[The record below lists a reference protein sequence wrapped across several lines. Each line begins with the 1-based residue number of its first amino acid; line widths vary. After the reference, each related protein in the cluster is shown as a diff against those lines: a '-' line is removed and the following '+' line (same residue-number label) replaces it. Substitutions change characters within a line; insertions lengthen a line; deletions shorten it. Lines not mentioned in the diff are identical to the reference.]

1 MKALRVFALALA
13 LILLALPASA
23 TRYDLPDGR
32 FVILSLG
39 GSYGYARDSTGSI
52 YVWGDNQ
59 FGQLGKGYAN
69 PEFSPNYPKE
79 FVTRNE
85 AIDLNKISDV
95 EASSN
100 YSFLVMEDGT
110 LFGVGNN
117 SYLSLACGEGIF
129 STHRRVELPEKPIAI
144 ANGFGHVLALT
155 EKGEVYA
162 WGRNNKGQ
170 VGNGSTRHVMTPVKL
185 PLQNIIQICG
195 GGQFSLALDRDGH
208 LWGWGDNEFHA
219 LSGSNEAY
227 IAYPFVLDTGNIEI
241 ASIEAGS
248 GHIVVLDKQ
257 GKVWAWGRNDVYQ
270 SGIESKGKPVIQ
282 PSVVSLPFPAVSLT
296 TYNSQN
302 YAILSN
308 GSLWSWGNNGRG
320 QLGQGLSKVAGGLP
334 GQCVESDVV
343 LVETGSMFAMC
354 MLQDGRIMS
363 AGFNNHY
370 ELGFHDTANHN
381 TMTFNGMDL
390 ILN

>member
-39 GSYGYARDSTGSI
+39 GSYGYARDSTGII

-69 PEFSPNYPKE
+69 PEFSPNYPKK

-117 SYLSLACGEGIF
+117 SYFSLACGEGIF

>member
-39 GSYGYARDSTGSI
+39 GSYGYARDSTGII

-85 AIDLNKISDV
+85 AIDLNIISDV

>member
-1 MKALRVFALALA
+1 MKLIRVVTLATILCLLAAPALAA
-13 LILLALPASA
+13 
-23 TRYDLPDGR
+23 RYDLPDGR

-39 GSYGYARDSTGSI
+39 GSYGYARDSIGNI

-59 FGQLGKGYAN
+59 YGQLGKGYAN
-69 PEFSPNYPKE
+69 PEFSPNYPRE
-79 FVTRNE
+79 FITRNE
-85 AIDLNKISDV
+85 AIDLSKISDV
-95 EASSN
+95 AASSN

-110 LFGVGNN
+110 LYGVGNN

-129 STHRRVELPEKPIAI
+129 STHRRVELPEKPVAI

-185 PLQNIIQICG
+185 PLQNIVQICG
-195 GGQFSLALDRDGH
+195 GGQFSLALDKDGH

-227 IAYPFVLDTGNIEI
+227 IAYPFILDTGSIEI

-270 SGIESKGKPVIQ
+270 AGIETKGKPLIQ
-282 PSVVSLPFPAVSLT
+282 PSVVSLPFPAVSLV

-320 QLGQGLSKVAGGLP
+320 QLGQGLSKVAGALP

-354 MLQDGRIMS
+354 MLRDGRIMS

-370 ELGFHDTANHN
+370 QLGFHDTANYN
-381 TMTFNGMDL
+381 SMTLNGMDL
-390 ILN
+390 IPN